1 MTDGTDQARAALAA
15 VRAGYARLVALVAS
29 RTRDIAGAEDAL
41 SDAMAE
47 ALRRWPVDG
56 VPARPEAWLLT
67 VARNRLTDAL
77 RRAARGPVAAGDD
90 LPEVEAM
97 IADPD
102 AIPDDRLRLLFTCA
116 HPAIDAGL
124 HTPLMLQVVLGLEAE
139 AVGRA
144 FLIPPAAMAQRLVRA
159 KTKIR
164 DARIGFHLP
173 GRADMGTRLP
183 AVLEAIYGAYAG
195 AWLAEGGS
203 GLAEE
208 AHFLADLLAALLPG
222 EGEALGLAALI
233 GLSRAREGA
242 RVSAGA
248 LVPLPE
254 QDIALWDH
262 AMIDRALAVLWR
274 ARKGGGLGRFQI
286 EAAVQAAHVHR
297 RVTGRTDWP
306 AIVQLLDG
314 LMRIAP
320 TLGAAVARAAAVGEG
335 YGPAKGLALLSALPP
350 EAEGFLP
357 ALAARAH
364 FLAALGDLGA
374 GAAYLEAALRARDP
388 ALRRYLESKAALSR

>member
-1 MTDGTDQARAALAA
+1 MTDSTDQARAALAA

-116 HPAIDAGL
+116 HPAIDASL

-173 GRADMGTRLP
+173 GRTDMAARLP

-195 AWLAEGGS
+195 AWLAEGGE

-242 RVSAGA
+242 RVAAGA

-254 QDIALWDH
+254 QDMGLWDH
-262 AMIDRALAVLWR
+262 PMIDRSLAVLWQARR
-274 ARKGGGLGRFQI
+274 AGGLGRFQI

-314 LMRIAP
+314 LLQIAP

-335 YGPAKGLALLSALPP
+335 FGAAKGLALLAALPP

-364 FLAALGDLGA
+364 FLAALGDSGA
-374 GAAYLEAALRARDP
+374 GVAYREAASRARDP
-388 ALRRYLESKAALSR
+388 ALRGYLEAKATLSR